1 MTLAPMLGGTAAN
14 SRTAR
19 TLHHISL
26 AAPAARRSRRALASI
41 LVGIAAVTAFAVEPA
56 AAAPR
61 PAAVAG
67 DGHSPVVAALATSAL
82 AARDTYAVTG
92 EPGAYHSY
100 QQRLDVTADALAA
113 EFATDPA
120 VVRDAFDRADLN
132 HQTAVLA
139 ALSVLGAEYR
149 YATSDPSVGFDCSGL
164 TAFAWARAGVQLPH
178 QSSAQMHSSPR
189 IDGTAATAGDLA
201 QYPGHVMMYLGFGDA
216 IVHAANAAS
225 DVELSHTRGRSLN
238 WADPTG

>member
-1 MTLAPMLGGTAAN
+1 
-14 SRTAR
+14 
-19 TLHHISL
+19 LHHISL

-41 LVGIAAVTAFAVEPA
+41 LVGLAAVTAVTTFAVEPA

-67 DGHSPVVAALATSAL
+67 DGHSPVVAALAASAL

-120 VVRDAFDRADLN
+120 VVRDAFDRADLR

-149 YATSDPSVGFDCSGL
+149 YATSDPAVGFDCSGL

-178 QSSAQMHSSPR
+178 QSSAQMHSAPR
-189 IDGTAATAGDLA
+189 IDGAAATAGDLA

-238 WADPTG
+238 WADPAG